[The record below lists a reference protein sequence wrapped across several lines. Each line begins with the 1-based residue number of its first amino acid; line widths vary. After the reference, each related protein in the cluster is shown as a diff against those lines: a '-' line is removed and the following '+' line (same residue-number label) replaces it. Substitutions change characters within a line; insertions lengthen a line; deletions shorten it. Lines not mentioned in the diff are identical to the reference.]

1 MAADSILLI
10 TNGAA
15 STVTGKRVQAG
26 RYAYAVDRT
35 FSGATITLSMLG
47 PDGSSY
53 ISVGSDA
60 ALTAEGAVL
69 VELPDAVMKAI
80 VSGGP
85 PSAIYATLR
94 RIGD

>member
-1 MAADSILLI
+1 MPKLIDDAA
-10 TNGAA
+10 A
-15 STVTGKRVQAG
+15 TGDPVAVAPG
-26 RYAYAVDRT
+26 RYCYAVDGT
-35 FSGATITLSMLG
+35 FSGATVTLKLLG

-69 VELPDAVMKAI
+69 VDLPACTVRAE

-85 PSAIYATLR
+85 PSNIHASLER
-94 RIGD
+94 VGL

>member
-1 MAADSILLI
+1 MASVVSLI
-10 TNGAA
+10 SNGTA
-15 STVTGKRVQAG
+15 STASGLSVSPG
-26 RYAYAVDRT
+26 RYAYAVDGT
-35 FSGATITLSMLG
+35 FSGATVTLSMLS

-69 VELPDAVMKAI
+69 VELPYCKVKAI
-80 VSGGP
+80 VTGGP
-85 PSAIYATLR
+85 PSGIYASLT